1 MTTALQRSD
10 PSIRARA
17 YGFNA
22 RSFAC
27 RALAVGVALMLSLP
41 ACAEPPA
48 TFVPDFRDVAA
59 EWGLTQVFPNGGM
72 ENKTYIIETTGSGVA
87 LIDYDNDGR
96 LDAFIVS
103 GDGAPSRLYH
113 NEGGGKFR
121 DVSAEMGI
129 SRVGWGQGVCAGDYD
144 NDGFTDL
151 FVTYWGQN
159 ILYKN
164 DGGKRFRDVTK
175 EAGLAQDRVRYN
187 TGCAFI
193 DYDRD
198 GRLDLF
204 VSNYLKF
211 SYEETP
217 KPGANP
223 YCWYLGLAVNCGPRG
238 LPFDRNL
245 LYHANANGTFTD
257 VSEKSGIAEPHQ
269 SYCLS
274 ALTADFDGDGWPDIF
289 VACDQTPSLLYMNQ
303 HDGTFSEE
311 AVLRGVAFD
320 DNGKAMSGM
329 GATASDYDHSG
340 WQSIFRTNFSDERET
355 LYRNNGDGQFQEKT
369 IAAGLGQNTKYVSW
383 GCQFFDFENSGW
395 QDLLVVNG
403 HVFPEIDRKKIDI
416 HFKARRILYRNLRDG
431 RFEDISEQA
440 GAGILAAHSSR
451 GIAVGDIDNDGVLEV
466 LINNQG
472 EPPSLLKQSR
482 RPIGS
487 WVVLQLVGTKSNRS
501 AIGAKVRLSCGGITQ
516 LAEVRS
522 GGSFFSQNDLRLHF
536 GLGSAQLIDSVQ
548 IEWPSGLKEVRRG
561 MELNRILV
569 LKEPESRT
577 GTEAKH

>member
-1 MTTALQRSD
+1 MKAM
-10 PSIRARA
+10 RARR
-17 YGFNA
+17 GFA
-22 RSFAC
+22 A
-27 RALAVGVALMLSLP
+27 ALSLALCLPLTAQTP
-41 ACAEPPA
+41 AA
-48 TFVPDFRDVAA
+48 FFPDYRDVAA
-59 EWGLTQVFPNGGM
+59 EAGLSATFPNGGM
-72 ENKTYIIETTGSGVA
+72 ETKTYIIETTGSGLA
-87 LIDYDNDGR
+87 LIDYDNDGL

-121 DVSAEMGI
+121 DVSAQMGI
-129 SRVGWGQGVCAGDYD
+129 ARVGWGQGVCAGDYD

-159 ILYKN
+159 ILYHN
-164 DGGKRFRDVTK
+164 DGGKHFRDVTK
-175 EAGLAQDRVRYN
+175 EAGLTQDRVRYN
-187 TGCAFI
+187 AGCAFV

-211 SYEETP
+211 SFEETP

-238 LPFDRNL
+238 LPFDRNI

-257 VSEKSGIAEPHQ
+257 VSEKSGVAEQHG

-274 ALTADFDGDGWPDIF
+274 VLTADFDGDGWPDVF

-329 GATASDYDHSG
+329 GASTADYDHSG
-340 WQSIFRTNFSDERET
+340 WPSIFRTNFSDERET
-355 LYRNNGDGQFQEKT
+355 LYRNNGQGEFQEKT
-369 IAAGLGQNTKYVSW
+369 IAAGMGQNTKYVSW
-383 GCQFFDFENSGW
+383 GCQFFDFDNDGW

-403 HVFPEIDRKKIDI
+403 HVFPEIDRKHIDI
-416 HFKARRILYRNLRDG
+416 RFKARRILYRNLRDG
-431 RFEDISEQA
+431 RFDDISTQA
-440 GAGILAAHSSR
+440 GPGVLAEHSSR
-451 GIAVGDIDNDGVLEV
+451 GVAVGDIDNDGVLEI

-472 EPPSLLKQSR
+472 EPPTLLKQSK
-482 RPIGS
+482 RPAGN
-487 WVVLQLVGTKSNRS
+487 WVSLQLSGTKSNRS
-501 AIGAKVRLSCGGITQ
+501 AIGAKVRLTAGGITQ
-516 LAEVRS
+516 TGEVRS
-522 GGSFFSQNDLRLHF
+522 GGSFISQNDLRLHF
-536 GLGSAQLIDSVQ
+536 GLGTALKIDRLL
-548 IEWPSGLKEVRRG
+548 IEWPSGIKEERR
-561 MELNRILV
+561 ELEVNRVLV
-569 LKEPESRT
+569 LKEMDARQEPVPSRS
-577 GTEAKH
+577 ASPPSSF